1 MYPRTG
7 EPLVLIGIWAQVD
20 HSKGGQTDE
29 VQKSQA
35 SARKSLVR
43 QAREGSAKERWRL
56 EGGGTVQVDGRSTPG
71 RVGGEKRVKRESE
84 AASKGGIR
92 GSNR

>member
-7 EPLVLIGIWAQVD
+7 EPLGLIGIWAQVD

-43 QAREGSAKERWRL
+43 QAREGSAKEWWRL
-56 EGGGTVQVDGRSTPG
+56 EGGGTVQVAGRSTPRQFG
-71 RVGGEKRVKRESE
+71 ESE
-84 AASKGGIR
+84 AGAKRERSLIKG
-92 GSNR
+92 